1 MQIQLTALA
10 LVLPAWFAPAASAA
24 PFVQGIGPGP
34 GAAADSKTSMFGE
47 PLYVNGRRVTDDEI
61 KLALIYGPGRPM
73 LDMAKVWLIIETES
87 PFVESAP
94 KVFCATPGTPIMP
107 FPSMEM
113 RA

>member
-61 KLALIYGPGRPM
+61 KLALIYGPCRPM
-73 LDMAKVWLIIETES
+73 LDLSKVGMIIEDEIS
-87 PFVESAP
+87 RQSEEKAEAEIAAKEKEKPFENPA
-94 KVFCATPGTPIMP
+94 
-107 FPSMEM
+107 
-113 RA
+113 